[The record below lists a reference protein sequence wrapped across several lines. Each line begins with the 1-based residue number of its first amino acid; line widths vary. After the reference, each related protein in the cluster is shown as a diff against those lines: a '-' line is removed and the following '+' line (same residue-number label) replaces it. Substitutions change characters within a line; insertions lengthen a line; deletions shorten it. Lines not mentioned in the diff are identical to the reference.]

1 MRVHELAKELGVSAK
16 ELMENVKDRLEIVFK
31 SHSATVSQ
39 GNIDRIRELY
49 QKPAEK
55 KRLSMSKVLERTA
68 IAVIA
73 CLSLCLIVF
82 WLRDQ
87 IARNMDKW
95 NMKQIKIGSFGIA
108 EESLQE
114 WQLSEINGLQYKQ
127 GNIQKRGN
135 YDV

>member
-1 MRVHELAKELGVSAK
+1 METENEPERTMRK
-16 ELMENVKDRLEIVFK
+16 
-31 SHSATVSQ
+31 
-39 GNIDRIRELY
+39 

-108 EESLQE
+108 GESLEE

-127 GNIQKRGN
+127 GTIQKRGN